1 MRVWGT
7 SGAPSCRM
15 ACLAS
20 IGPTSWPTSWS
31 LMLVC
36 GALCLSPP
44 IFCSGAAA
52 VDAWPRQH
60 SLDLPGGRLAPALM
74 SSTKA
79 SAPQS
84 RFAAKFALRLGGGGD
99 SNSDSDSDEVAKVLG
114 ADMPNAPPSAAAT
127 VAATAPEVVGATDSV
142 IELVKAKQTK
152 LDKDK
157 VFVGLRQLYL
167 NKVKPLEEASWYSFF
182 HPGATLD
189 ASDFDA
195 KPIVLLLGQYSVGK
209 TSFIRSLL
217 GRDFTGMRIG
227 PEPTT
232 DQFMSV
238 MHGTDERLIP
248 GHALCMRKDSPF
260 HGLADFGNNFLS
272 RFAGTTST
280 SPLLA
285 NITLIDTPGVLS
297 GRKQRDGRDYDY
309 MAVVEW
315 FASRADMIIFM
326 FDAHKLDVSDELRS
340 VIEKLKPHQ
349 DKIRIILNK
358 VQQIDTQ
365 QLLRVYGA
373 LMWSLGEVL
382 RTPEVPRVYMGSF
395 WDHDE
400 SNTQADWQ
408 HSNVLAELLVREK
421 ADLVTELCALPQNTI
436 MRRVSSLVKR
446 ARAVKVHAFIIHY
459 IRKQIA
465 GWATVTVWDKGSK
478 QKELV
483 DNLEKNFPLAA
494 QRYNLPLGDFPDC
507 DRMKSKLNDIN
518 DLREIAR
525 LDKRMVS
532 EIEKMLQTDIPQ
544 LLERA
549 IVRTSGALGRRALD

>member
-1 MRVWGT
+1 MKSR
-7 SGAPSCRM
+7 
-15 ACLAS
+15 
-20 IGPTSWPTSWS
+20 S
-31 LMLVC
+31 LTLLLLFFV
-36 GALCLSPP
+36 LFFSPP
-44 IFCSGAAA
+44 TLCTGAT
-52 VDAWPRQH
+52 VQAWPRLRLTQQQ
-60 SLDLPGGRLAPALM
+60 LGRLALSLRKP
-74 SSTKA
+74 
-79 SAPQS
+79 
-84 RFAAKFALRLGGGGD
+84 LRLSGGED
-99 SNSDSDSDEVAKVLG
+99 DSDSDSDEVAK
-114 ADMPNAPPSAAAT
+114 APRAPVESTAGVDHISALLPSAAEEPPVRD
-127 VAATAPEVVGATDSV
+127 VAADNVL
-142 IELVKAKQTK
+142 ELVKERQTQ

-157 VFVGLRQLYL
+157 VFAGLRSLYL

-217 GRDFTGMRIG
+217 GRDFQGMRIG

-232 DQFMSV
+232 DQFMAV
-238 MHGTDERLIP
+238 MHGNDERIVP

-272 RFAGTTST
+272 RFAGTTSN
-280 SPLLA
+280 SALLA

-309 MAVVEW
+309 SAVVEW

-326 FDAHKLDVSDELRS
+326 FDAHKLDISDELRG
-340 VIEKLKPHQ
+340 ILDKIRPHQ
-349 DKIRIILNK
+349 DKVRIILNK
-358 VQQIDTQ
+358 VQTIDTQ

-395 WDHDE
+395 WDQDD
-400 SNTQADWQ
+400 SNTANDWRN
-408 HSNVLAELLVREK
+408 SNVLAELLIREK
-421 ADLVTELCALPQNTI
+421 AELVRELCALPQNTI

-465 GWATVTVWDKGSK
+465 GWATVTVWDKGAK

-483 DNLEKNFPLAA
+483 EQLERNFPLIA
-494 QRYNLPLGDFPDC
+494 QVLVAGSYGSSSLLRY
-507 DRMKSKLNDIN
+507 
-518 DLREIAR
+518 
-525 LDKRMVS
+525 
-532 EIEKMLQTDIPQ
+532 
-544 LLERA
+544 
-549 IVRTSGALGRRALD
+549 